1 MSRVISF
8 TTDGWDDYL
17 YWQVYDKQVL
27 KKLTSFLKI
36 AGEIHFREL
45 VNQRLYE
52 MNYLEFGQEEYPKIT
67 D

>member
-1 MSRVISF
+1 MSLVISF
-8 TTDGWDDYL
+8 TTDGWEDYL

-36 AGEIHFREL
+36 ASEIHFREL

-52 MNYLEFGQEEYPKIT
+52 MNYLEFGQEEYPKNT